1 MHYLHNKNK
10 AKKKIVLFPEIGRM
24 KNFLSLSRPHSWLCI
39 ITYIFNF
46 KKHQINKQKE
56 TRIQKSK
63 RNLKRKEKIS
73 EKSVKINKFGAA
85 QVKIFPA
92 IRISGNKSNFF
103 WPNAEILDRLHNPIH
118 KKINTTYIYLINN
131 LHLAFS
137 RRLTGQS

>member
-1 MHYLHNKNK
+1 MHYLHNKNRPREK
-10 AKKKIVLFPEIGRM
+10 
-24 KNFLSLSRPHSWLCI
+24 FLSLSRPHSWLCI
-39 ITYIFNF
+39 IIYIFNF